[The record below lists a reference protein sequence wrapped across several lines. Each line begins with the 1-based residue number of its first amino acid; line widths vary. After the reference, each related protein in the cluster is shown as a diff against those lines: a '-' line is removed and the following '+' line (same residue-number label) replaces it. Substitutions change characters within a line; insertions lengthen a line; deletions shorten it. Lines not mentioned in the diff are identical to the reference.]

1 MTTIYEFS
9 CCECDNVIRNNN
21 RSRNELFCR
30 KCIDVQP
37 VSFKKKL
44 VEYRVVIE
52 VDGEINDCGQNI
64 SVSGITSRLTVSKT
78 KDDARNILS
87 DFKKN
92 PDYNT
97 DFSVNKKKFP
107 SGRYI
112 DDWGYDIDSARIIAI
127 EESKKLSSSEIKYR
141 NIDKIF

>member
-1 MTTIYEFS
+1 
-9 CCECDNVIRNNN
+9 
-21 RSRNELFCR
+21 
-30 KCIDVQP
+30 
-37 VSFKKKL
+37 L